1 MNLRSRKLIII
12 TVTLA
17 LGGLLAAVVTL
28 SSGQRSPRHV
38 EAGGPTPTATAT
50 PSPTPIPN
58 AVAHLISASGDL
70 IGGDVSRGRL
80 GDYYLANGEVQ
91 VVIQAPQR
99 NLLSV
104 GQFGGQIIDADLVRE
119 AGEPERD
126 SFEEWAFGVNLENT
140 CHYTKVNV
148 INDGSNGQP
157 AVIRATGVDD
167 LLDFINPSSQIAGFG
182 FPFPAALDDTDLPV
196 TCSTDYSLAAG
207 DTFVEV
213 ETTITNIGGSEID
226 TFFTEFLA
234 ASGDVEPFLPGY
246 GFGEPLV
253 TTACPRCNFVSWGG
267 VDGAAGVAYGYIH
280 NIPASTV
287 FSTGGVNIPVLGV
300 SAALALVGVAPANYA
315 IPPSGGSQTVT
326 RYFAIAD
333 DIGSIIDTRNQLL
346 GYTTG
351 TLSGTV
357 TRGGSPVEGVEVTV
371 LGAVVDGPGSAKN
384 VVAYYRTDAS
394 GNYSGTLPAG
404 NYTVQAHMN
413 GHMPATPDPA
423 SVTVTASSTTDQDF
437 TIPEAGRLQ
446 LIIVDESGTNP
457 IAGKVSVLGF
467 DQYPDPGN
475 SQTILGLIQ
484 VNTKLFN
491 SPLGDSRDSMR
502 YGLATVLFADDS
514 GDTGEVFLEPGDYH
528 VVVSHGTEYSIFEQ
542 DVTLTAGNLTT
553 VNAQI
558 APVIDSTG
566 FISGDFH
573 IHQIHS
579 PDSSTTLE
587 ERVISI
593 LADGVDFFTPTD
605 HEHRTDIGPVIS
617 SLGVDNLVSARPSN
631 ENTTPDYGHFIAW
644 PMTIDPTKVN
654 GGALDWASEGVP
666 PVPPPAGQDFPSFGN
681 YVMSPSE
688 IFDNLLADPGV
699 DTVQI
704 NHVDTFFDLGGL
716 AVDTAYIP
724 PQDFADNAT
733 KRLDPA
739 IANLFDDSFTALES
753 WQGAGRSETL
763 DRFVGRSMG
772 DWFNMLNQGILR
784 SSVADSDTHKR
795 VLDSAGFPRTMV
807 ASPTDAPGGL
817 DDIADTLAANVNAGK
832 ATGTNGPFIQ
842 VTSEATSTG
851 DTGGLGH
858 SDAALIETTD
868 GNATITVDIQSPIW
882 AEFDTV
888 EFYVNNVPTVD
899 DFDNDPLTPPEYHVA
914 PDFVKTAGTDFTIS
928 TVDDF
933 PSIPGA
939 EHLEATVTLA
949 LTGLAQDTWVVVLV
963 RGTDGVSKPIFP
975 VVPNDL
981 DTAANPTLAD
991 LTDGNLGEDGVTTM
1005 AFSNPL
1011 YIDIGGNAAYDPS
1024 DFDSDRDGCTNQQE
1038 MGPNQELGG
1047 RRSPSNPWDFYD
1059 IDGNG
1064 VVDLFIDIFGVAN
1077 AFGDDADSDPPGEPD
1092 GYDPA
1097 LDRSAP
1103 PPGMDVWDMGPP
1115 NGTIDLFN
1123 DIFGVAFQF
1132 GHDCT

>member
-1 MNLRSRKLIII
+1 MNKLAGPFI
-12 TVTLA
+12 VVLLVALA
-17 LGGLLAAVVTL
+17 LVSALAGTWWSDSP
-28 SSGQRSPRHV
+28 SSAA
-38 EAGGPTPTATAT
+38 AGGPPAAARVISDTA
-50 PSPTPIPN
+50 
-58 AVAHLISASGDL
+58 DL
-70 IGGDVSRGRL
+70 IGGTVSRGRL
-80 GDYYLANGEVQ
+80 GDYYLANSEVQ

-104 GQFGGQIIDADLVRE
+104 GQFGGQIIDADLVR
-119 AGEPERD
+119 APSDPERD
-126 SFEEWAFGVNLENT
+126 SFEEWAFGINLENT
-140 CHYTKVNV
+140 CHYTSVTV
-148 INDGSNGQP
+148 VNDGSNGQP

-167 LLDFINPSSQIAGFG
+167 LLDFINPSSQVAGFG
-182 FPFPAALDDTDLPV
+182 FPIPAAYDDADLPV
-196 TCSTDYSLAAG
+196 TCSTDYSLAPG

-213 ETTITNIGGSEID
+213 ETTITNTSGSAVE
-226 TFFTEFLA
+226 TFFTDFLS
-234 ASGDVEPFLPGY
+234 ASGDVESFMPGY

-253 TTACPRCNFVSWGG
+253 TTACARCNFVSWGG
-267 VDGAAGVAYGYIH
+267 VDDAAGVAYGYIH
-280 NIPASTV
+280 NVPASTL
-287 FSTGGVNIPVLGV
+287 FNTGGVNIPVLGV
-300 SAALALVGVAPANYA
+300 DAALALVGFAAPNYT
-315 IPPSGGSQTVT
+315 IPPSGGSETVT

-333 DIGSIIDTRNQLL
+333 DIGSVIDTRNQLL

-357 TRGGSPVEGVEVTV
+357 TRGGSPVEDAEVTV

-384 VVAYYRTDAS
+384 VVAYYRTGAS
-394 GNYSGTLPAG
+394 GDYSGTLPPG
-404 NYTVQAHMN
+404 NYTLQAHLN
-413 GHMPATPDPA
+413 GHMPASPDPA
-423 SVTVTASSTTDQDF
+423 AVTITASSTTDQDF

-446 LIIVDESGTNP
+446 VTIVDESGTDT

-475 SQTILGLIQ
+475 SQTILGIIH

-491 SPLGDSRDSMR
+491 SPLGDFRDGMR
-502 YGLATVLFADDS
+502 YGLATVLFAADS

-558 APVIDSTG
+558 APVIDSSG

-579 PDSSTTLE
+579 PDSTTTLE

-593 LADGVDFFTPTD
+593 LAEGVDFFTPAD

-617 SLGVDNLVSARPSN
+617 SLGADGLTSAAPSN
-631 ENTTPDYGHFIAW
+631 ETTTPDYGHFIGW
-644 PMTIDPTKVN
+644 PLTIDPAKVN
-654 GGALDWASEGVP
+654 GGALDFGSEGVP

-681 YVMSPSE
+681 YMMPPSE

-704 NHVDTFFDLGGL
+704 NHIDTFFDLDGL

-724 PQDFADNAT
+724 PQDFADNAK

-739 IANLFDDSFTALES
+739 IPNLFDDSFTALES

-772 DWFNMLNQGILR
+772 DWFNMLDQGILR
-784 SSVADSDTHKR
+784 SSVADSDTHHR
-795 VLDSAGFPRTMV
+795 VLEAAGFPRTMV

-817 DDIADTLAANVNAGK
+817 DDVADTLAGNVNAGR
-832 ATGTNGPFIQ
+832 ATGTNGPFIR
-842 VTSEATSTG
+842 VTSEASSTG
-851 DTGGLGH
+851 DQGGLELGKPT
-858 SDAALIETTD
+858 LIETTD
-868 GNATITVDIQSPIW
+868 GAATITVDIQSPIW

-888 EFYVNNVPTVD
+888 EFYVNNVPTLD
-899 DFDNDPLTPPEYHVA
+899 DFDNNPLTPPAYRVA
-914 PDFVKTAGTDFTIS
+914 PDYVKTAGTDFTIT

-933 PSIPGA
+933 PSISGA
-939 EHLEATVTLA
+939 EHLEATVTLG
-949 LTGLAQDTWVVVLV
+949 LTGLTQDTWVVVLV

-975 VVPNDL
+975 IVPNDL

-991 LTDGNLGEDGVTTM
+991 LTDGNLGEDGITTM

-1011 YIDIGGNAAYDPS
+1011 YIDIGGNGAYNSS
-1024 DFDSDRDGCTNQQE
+1024 DFDTDRDGCTNQQE
-1038 MGPNQELGG
+1038 MGPSQIAGG
-1047 RRSPSNPWDFYD
+1047 RRSPSNPFDYFNPSHD
-1059 IDGNG
+1059 GKNRIDDVLLAVQAYYKDDNDGSPG
-1064 VVDLFIDIFGVAN
+1064 QEPYVAGYN
-1077 AFGDDADSDPPGEPD
+1077 PD
-1092 GYDPA
+1092 T
-1097 LDRSAP
+1097 DRRLL
-1103 PPGMDVWDMGPP
+1103 GPNEWNLGAP
-1115 NGTIDLFN
+1115 NGLQRIDDVLN
-1123 DIFGVAFQF
+1123 AVHQYY
-1132 GHDCT
+1132 HDCV